1 MTTAV
6 FYRHFAGESLRNMAV
21 DEWLA
26 ARASLH
32 PGQVFLRLYTWASP
46 TITLGM
52 NQRAETALDP
62 SRLGNTTVIRR
73 VTGGRAIFHEPS
85 ELTYAVAAN
94 RLNPGT
100 SHLEGS
106 LRQTSEWI
114 AAVLIRFL
122 KRLGIESRY
131 VRQSSATE
139 SQRGVLH
146 TTPCFE
152 SVARHEIIT
161 HSGKII
167 ASAQRRTRSAL
178 LQHGSIKLGG
188 VALHRA
194 LPGRVQRS
202 YCALPAPFTRKQFD
216 RAATLFAQEVGVSLE
231 VPVTM
236 ARLNAEALREIQ
248 KRERD
253 LKENPLARRTF
264 L

>member
-1 MTTAV
+1 
-6 FYRHFAGESLRNMAV
+6 MAI

-26 ARASLH
+26 AQASLY
-32 PGQVFLRLYTWASP
+32 PDQVFLRLYTWASP
-46 TITLGM
+46 TITLGL
-52 NQRAETALDP
+52 NQRAESALNL

-85 ELTYAVAAN
+85 ELTYAVATN

-106 LRQTSEWI
+106 LRQTTEWI
-114 AAVLIRFL
+114 AAVLTRFL
-122 KRLGIESRY
+122 KRLGIDSQY

-139 SQRGVLH
+139 SQCGVLH
-146 TTPCFE
+146 TAPCFE

-161 HSGKII
+161 DSGKII
-167 ASAQRRTRSAL
+167 ASAQRRTRSTL

-188 VALHRA
+188 VAPHRA
-194 LPGRVQRS
+194 LQGCVQRR
-202 YCALPAPFTRKQFD
+202 YCALPAPFTRERFD
-216 RAATLFAQEVGVSLE
+216 RAAVLFAQEMGVSLG
-231 VPVTM
+231 VPVIV
-236 ARLNAEALREIQ
+236 ARLDADALREVQ

-253 LKENPLARRTF
+253 LRENPLARRTF